1 MPKREVRPEHHSHA
15 HSAGE
20 WCFASLPL
28 SSANALDVA
37 MMSDALLLASIK
49 THEAEFTQ
57 QLAAL
62 PADLRLF
69 VAEAAQAAGWNE

>member
-1 MPKREVRPEHHSHA
+1 
-15 HSAGE
+15 
-20 WCFASLPL
+20 
-28 SSANALDVA
+28 